1 MWILSIFHDQTLSKL
16 LQNKQVCKISDDE
29 DRLDVCSSSTL
40 ISSPS
45 KNEGLLYFFVV
56 FFPCHTNQDKNCKKV
71 RVLFF
76 LSKFVDFIYLTNMFA
91 KFSYI

>member
-29 DRLDVCSSSTL
+29 DRLDMCSSSTL

-45 KNEGLLYFFVV
+45 KNEGLLYFFV
-56 FFPCHTNQDKNCKKV
+56 C
-71 RVLFF
+71 F
-76 LSKFVDFIYLTNMFA
+76 LSVPYKSGQKL
-91 KFSYI
+91 